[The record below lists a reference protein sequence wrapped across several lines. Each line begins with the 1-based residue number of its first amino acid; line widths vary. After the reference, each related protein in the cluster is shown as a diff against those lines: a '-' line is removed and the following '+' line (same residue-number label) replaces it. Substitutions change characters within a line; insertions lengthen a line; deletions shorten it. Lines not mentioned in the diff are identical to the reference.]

1 MICAGIPG
9 CAIHAMP
16 GPDDDELA
24 IRARAKEVGQD
35 PAVRASVIAVVT
47 RTGVGGMIETVS
59 KDPVFEFD
67 IVRVDV
73 AMWLGIGQRG
83 TRAVRRTWRAP

>member
-1 MICAGIPG
+1 
-9 CAIHAMP
+9 
-16 GPDDDELA
+16 
-24 IRARAKEVGQD
+24 
-35 PAVRASVIAVVT
+35 VIAVVT